1 MKLKKQFSD
10 FYKEIK
16 IEEEVE
22 DLREKREILQ
32 NDIETKLPGEL
43 KKHGIELKKSEI
55 EIFDQGSIL

>member
-32 NDIETKLPGEL
+32 NDIETKLPGE
-43 KKHGIELKKSEI
+43 
-55 EIFDQGSIL
+55 

>member
-1 MKLKKQFSD
+1 MKQFTD
-10 FYKEIK
+10 FYKDIK

-43 KKHGIELKKSEI
+43 KKHGIELNVYAE
-55 EIFDQGSIL
+55 